1 MRTLAAIAAIA
12 TVIALPSA
20 SDAQAPPPTPIQQI
34 HLGTGGST
42 VLTTDFPIR
51 RIAVT
56 NAAIANATVV
66 EPQEILLDGKS
77 PGTVSLII
85 WGDDGRRQ
93 YDVVVDPPPSPLQQQ
108 IRALFPDEPVQV
120 AISEDA
126 IVLAGRPSSNTVAL
140 RIAEIAA
147 KSSAKSQV
155 INLMQLPGA
164 AESQQVMLQV
174 RLAEVD
180 HRALTELGASLFT
193 SPAGFHDFVGRAT
206 TQQFAAPDFN
216 AREDEL
222 TFTDFLNLVILN
234 TKYDVGVVIRALQA
248 RGFFQSLAEPTLI
261 TYNRQEASFLAGGE
275 IPVPIAQGI
284 SGAVSVTYKEFGIR
298 LTFRPEIA
306 GDVIRL
312 RVRPE
317 VSSLDFANG
326 ITLQGF
332 RIPALTTRRAETE
345 VELRDGQSFAIGG
358 LLNNV
363 SQEDRA
369 RVPFLG
375 GLPIIGAMFRSKAER
390 KERTQLIVLITP
402 RLVRPLNA
410 DEVPPL
416 PTRPDAFLDPTEG
429 VKP

>member
-1 MRTLAAIAAIA
+1 MRIVAAALAIAIA
-12 TVIALPSA
+12 TPTIGSA
-20 SDAQAPPPTPIQQI
+20 QETRQAFPQV
-34 HLGTGGST
+34 HLVTGGST
-42 VLTTDFPIR
+42 VLMTDFPIK

-56 NAAIANATVV
+56 NAEVANATVV
-66 EPQEILLDGKS
+66 EPQEILLDGKA

-85 WGDDGRRQ
+85 WGDSRRVQ

-108 IRALFPDEPVQV
+108 IRALFPDETVQV
-120 AISEDA
+120 AISDDA

-147 KSSAKSQV
+147 KSSAKRQV

-164 AESQQVMLQV
+164 PDSQQVMLQV

-180 HRALTELGASLFT
+180 QRALTEVGASLFT
-193 SPAGFHDFVGRAT
+193 TPSGVNNWVGRT
-206 TQQFAAPDFN
+206 STQQFAAPDFN
-216 AREDEL
+216 SRENEL
-222 TFTDFLNLVILN
+222 TFTDFLNLFVLN
-234 TKYDVGVVIRALQA
+234 TKYDVGIVIRALQS

-284 SGAVSVTYKEFGIR
+284 NGAVSVTYKEFGIR

-317 VSSLDFANG
+317 VSSLDFVNG

-363 SQEDRA
+363 SQDDRTK
-369 RVPFLG
+369 VPFLG
-375 GLPIIGAMFRSKAER
+375 DLPIIGAMFRSKAER
-390 KERTQLIVLITP
+390 KERTQLVVLITP
-402 RLVRPLNA
+402 RLVRPMNP

-416 PTRPDAFLDPTEG
+416 PTKPEQFLDPTQK
-429 VKP
+429 VN

>member
-1 MRTLAAIAAIA
+1 VKTVAALALAIAIA
-12 TVIALPSA
+12 TPATA
-20 SDAQAPPPTPIQQI
+20 EAQAAERPFPQI
-34 HLGTGGST
+34 HLATGGST
-42 VLTTDFPIR
+42 VLTTDFPVR

-56 NAAIANATVV
+56 NAEVANATVV
-66 EPQEILLDGKS
+66 EPQEILLDGKA

-85 WGDDGRRQ
+85 WGDGRRVQ
-93 YDVVVDPPPSPLQQQ
+93 YDVVVNPPPSPLQQQ
-108 IRALFPDEPVQV
+108 IRALFPDETVQV
-120 AISEDA
+120 AISDDA

-164 AESQQVMLQV
+164 ADSQQVMLQV

-180 HRALTELGASLFT
+180 QRALTEVGASLFT
-193 SPAGFHDFVGRAT
+193 TPAGLHNWVGRTT

-216 AREDEL
+216 SRENEL
-222 TFTDFLNLVILN
+222 TFTDFLNLFVLN

-275 IPVPIAQGI
+275 IPVPIAQGVT
-284 SGAVSVTYKEFGIR
+284 GAVSVTYKEFGIR

-358 LLNNV
+358 LLSNV
-363 SQEDRA
+363 TQDDRTK
-369 RVPFLG
+369 VPFLG
-375 GLPIIGAMFRSKAER
+375 DLPIIGAMFRSKAER
-390 KERTQLIVLITP
+390 KERTQLVVLITP
-402 RLVRPLNA
+402 RLVRPMNA

-416 PTRPDAFLDPTEG
+416 PVEPEQFLDPTQK
-429 VKP
+429 VN